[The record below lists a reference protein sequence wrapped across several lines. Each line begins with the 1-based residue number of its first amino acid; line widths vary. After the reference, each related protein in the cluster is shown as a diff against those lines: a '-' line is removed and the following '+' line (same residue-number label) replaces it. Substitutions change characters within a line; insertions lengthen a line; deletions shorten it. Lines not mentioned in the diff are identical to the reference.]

1 MNPNRYHD
9 SMSKAERRELLVEH
23 RKAKMDSGKRIK
35 EIARLIQARAERAAK
50 RLRGETDA

>member
-1 MNPNRYHD
+1 MHTYHD
-9 SMSKAERRELLVEH
+9 EMDKVARRELLVEK

-50 RLRGETDA
+50 KLLRGEQDV